1 MTSRIFAAFLTL
13 TFAMLVG
20 ALLPLGLAMSVQ
32 YNNDYRES
40 TLGVAHTLAAAA
52 EEKLADGE
60 NSDDLQRTL
69 DQLREVDAGGRDLQ
83 VAAVDD
89 DGHVADGSEPELYE
103 PERVAPGLAGR
114 SHVSR
119 DGDRLIAVVPVNGHD
134 ERVAGAVVLSRP
146 LEPLDERIER
156 LWTGLAVTTLVAV
169 ALAAVLA
176 VALARWVSRP
186 LHRLETA
193 AESLGGGALGT
204 RAEPPRRPAEIR
216 RLTQRFNV
224 MATRLQTLIHDNRT
238 MLADVS
244 HQLRTPLAALRLRL
258 ELLADEPDPAEFD
271 AALDEV
277 NRLSRLVDGLLMMAR
292 AEDTTPV
299 PGPVDVPGLLNDRAD
314 AWRPVAA
321 ERDVGLEVDAPAELA
336 ALAGPGHLDQVVDN
350 LVDNALSATPAGGL
364 IRLTAR
370 RVGDRVQI
378 AIADSGP
385 GMSDQAKQTA
395 FRRFRGDRTSGTG
408 LGLAIVHRLVTTDE
422 GDVRLSDTPGGGLTV
437 TVTLPY
443 TD

>member
-13 TFAMLVG
+13 TFALLVG
-20 ALLPLGLAMSVQ
+20 ALLPLGFTMSGQ
-32 YNNDYRES
+32 YENDYRVS
-40 TLGVAHTLAAAA
+40 TLSVAHTLSAAA

-60 NSDDLQRTL
+60 NSGDLNRTL
-69 DQLREVDAGGRDLQ
+69 DQLRRVDAGGRQLE

-89 DGHVADGSEPELYE
+89 DGNVVDGSDRHLCDDD
-103 PERVAPGLAGR
+103 RAAPGLAGR
-114 SHVSR
+114 AQVGR
-119 DGDRLIAVVPVNGHD
+119 EGDRLIAVVPVSGHD
-134 ERVAGAVVLSRP
+134 EKVAGAVVLSRP
-146 LEPLDERIER
+146 LAPLDARIDR
-156 LWTGLAVTTLVAV
+156 LWTALAVTTLVAV

-193 AESLGGGALGT
+193 AESLGGGRLDT
-204 RAEPPRRPAEIR
+204 RAEPPRRPPEIR

-224 MATRLQTLIHDNRT
+224 MATRLQSLIHDNRT

-277 NRLSRLVDGLLMMAR
+277 ARLSRLVDGLLMMSR
-292 AEDTTPV
+292 AEDATPV
-299 PGPVDVPGLLNDRAD
+299 PEPVDVPGLLHDRAD

-321 ERDVGLEVDAPAELA
+321 ERDVRLEVDAPAELTA
-336 ALAGPGHLDQVVDN
+336 RAGPGHLDQIIDN
-350 LVDNALSATPAGGL
+350 LVDNALAATPAGGL
-364 IRLTAR
+364 IRLTAHR
-370 RVGDRVQI
+370 TDDRVRI

-385 GMSDQAKQTA
+385 GMTDQAKRTA
-395 FRRFRGDRTSGTG
+395 FHRFRGDRTTGTG
-408 LGLAIVHRLVTTDE
+408 LGLAIVHRLVTTDQ
-422 GDVRLSDTPGGGLTV
+422 GTIHLSDTPDGGLTV
-437 TVTLPY
+437 TVTLRA
-443 TD
+443 D